1 VSAVRRC
8 LTGCLAVLLAVAA
21 GLGLRVPA
29 ASAIANGEDAPD
41 GVHDFTVLLTTTG
54 LPTADGGRRDSWCS
68 GALIAPRWVITAGH
82 CFRDVTGKR
91 VSRTVADR
99 TTATV
104 GRTDLSSSAGQEIE
118 VVAVYQADQTD
129 VALAELGAEVTGVTP
144 LRVGTGPPVV
154 GETLRLTGYGLTDEN
169 GPDVPPARLQTGQF
183 TVIAL
188 GDTLME
194 ASGRAPRA
202 DTSPCR
208 HDSGGP
214 YFRERAGGAPEL
226 VAVVSTGPPCPH
238 ADPDFSARTDTLHDW
253 IADTMARP
261 PHQGRSPVTL
271 VLLALGSVAA
281 LILVLVIRRRRGIRD
296 VSPLL
301 TGDTSR

>member
-1 VSAVRRC
+1 MRR
-8 LTGCLAVLLAVAA
+8 LLSGTAALLLIITAVLVL
-21 GLGLRVPA
+21 PA
-29 ASAIANGEDAPD
+29 SGASAIANGEDAAD
-41 GVHDFTVLLTTTG
+41 GDHGFTVLLTATG
-54 LPTADGGRRDSWCS
+54 LRTADGGTRDSWCS
-68 GALIAPRWVITAGH
+68 GALVGPRWVITAGH

-104 GRTDLSSSAGQEIE
+104 GRTGPGSPAGQEIE
-118 VVAVYQADQTD
+118 VVAVYQADKTD
-129 VALAELGAEVTGVTP
+129 VALAELGADVTGVTP
-144 LRVGTGPPVV
+144 LRVGAGPPVV
-154 GETLRLTGYGLTDEN
+154 GEALRLTGYGLTDEN

-194 ASGRAPRA
+194 AAGRAPRG

-214 YFRERAGGAPEL
+214 YFRERPGGTPEL

-253 IADTMARP
+253 ITDTMARP

-271 VLLALGSVAA
+271 LLLALGAAAA
-281 LILVLVIRRRRGIRD
+281 LVLILAIRRRRGIRD
-296 VSPLL
+296 VSPA
-301 TGDTSR
+301 TYR